1 MKKSHGLPSRFQVL
15 LAMVAIFAA
24 AVGYGSQYGTWG
36 VALLAGG
43 AILLASAALSFSPLG
58 QRWSPFV
65 LPALGMALVGVLI
78 HAAMGRS
85 ETHFAVFAFLAMLLI
100 FRDWR
105 SILIGAATIALHHV
119 SFSWFQA
126 MQWGPICFSGE
137 ASIARVVEHALY
149 VVVQSALLIVMAARL
164 ASEQKTFIEL
174 ENMVDE
180 MRGASGKVN
189 FALSAEP
196 STDHAKQLF
205 DMLQRVS
212 STLRVVQETSHS
224 IETAS
229 NEVAVG
235 NQDLSGR
242 TEQTAS
248 NLQQTASS
256 MTQLSQTVNQNAE
269 AARTASQL
277 AASASTVA
285 QQGGEVVG
293 KVVNTMSDIRAA
305 SRKISEIIGV
315 IDGIAFQ
322 TNILALNASVEAAR
336 AGEQGRGFAV
346 VASEV
351 RNLAQR
357 SAEAAKEIKTLI
369 GASAEK
375 VETGSQLV
383 EQAGATMNEIVASV
397 QRVTDMIGEITASTT
412 EQASG
417 IGQVNQAVGQL
428 DQMTQQNAAL
438 VEQSAAAAESLK
450 DQAQRLAQS
459 VSVFQLAR
467 A

>member
-15 LAMVAIFAA
+15 LAMLAIFAA
-24 AVGYGSQYGTWG
+24 AIGYGSQYGTWG

-43 AILLASAALSFSPLG
+43 VILVASAALSFSPLG

-78 HAAMGRS
+78 HSAMGRS

-105 SILIGAATIALHHV
+105 SILIGAATIAVHHA

-137 ASIARVVEHALY
+137 VSVARVVEHALY

-174 ENMVDE
+174 ESMVDE
-180 MRGASGKVN
+180 MQGASGKVN
-189 FALSAEP
+189 FALSATP

-212 STLRVVQETSHS
+212 GTLRVVQETSHS

-293 KVVNTMSDIRAA
+293 KVVHTMSDISAA
-305 SRKISEIIGV
+305 SRKITEIIGV
-315 IDGIAFQ
+315 IDSIAFQ

-397 QRVTDMIGEITASTT
+397 QRVTDMIGEITASTM

-417 IGQVNQAVGQL
+417 ITQVNQAVGQL